1 VTPITSWGRPLVYS
15 PRRSSCLDTD
25 AASRR
30 HVLYYSTGVAFMAAK
45 STTAPAAASGTL
57 ALGGDL
63 TVSRMGFGA
72 MRLTGAGIWGPPQ
85 NPAEAIRVLQRA
97 VELGVNFIDTADS
110 YGPHVAE
117 ELIAEA
123 LHPYPGLVI
132 ATKGGFERPGPNRWV
147 ENGRPEYLR
156 RWLEGSLR
164 RLKVDRIDLW
174 QLHRIDP
181 KVPADEQFGAMR
193 EFREQG
199 LVRHLG
205 LSEVSADDVD
215 RARKVVPIA
224 SVQNR
229 YNVVDR
235 KWDGEVDYC
244 ERDGLAFIP
253 WFPLS
258 AGSLPEPGTL
268 QRVATRHGATV
279 YQIALAWLLAR
290 SPAILVIPG
299 TSSVAHL
306 EENIAAA
313 EIQLSDTDKEELDRL
328 GA

>member
-1 VTPITSWGRPLVYS
+1 MTP
-15 PRRSSCLDTD
+15 
-25 AASRR
+25 
-30 HVLYYSTGVAFMAAK
+30 K
-45 STTAPAAASGTL
+45 STTASATAAPAAAAGTF

-63 TVSRMGFGA
+63 TVNRMGFGA
-72 MRLTGAGIWGPPQ
+72 MRLTGPGIWGPPP
-85 NPAEAIRVLQRA
+85 NRPEAIRVLQRA
-97 VELGVNFIDTADS
+97 VELGINFIDTADS

-123 LHPYPGLVI
+123 LYPYPGLVI
-132 ATKGGFERPGPNRWV
+132 ATKGGLERPGPDRWV

-156 RWLEGSLR
+156 RQLKGSLH

-181 KVPADEQFGAMR
+181 KVPEDEQFGVMR
-193 EFREQG
+193 EFQEEG

-205 LSEVSADDVD
+205 LSEVSADEVD

-229 YNVVDR
+229 YNVIDR
-235 KWDGEVDYC
+235 KWDSEVDYC

-258 AGSLPEPGTL
+258 AGSLPEPGAL
-268 QRVATRHGATV
+268 RRVAERHGATV
-279 YQIALAWLLAR
+279 YQTALAWLLAR

-299 TSSVAHL
+299 TSAVTHL

-313 EIQLSDTDKEELDRL
+313 EIQLSHKDKEELDRL